1 MPNVND
7 VLSAFR
13 LAMLELELGG
23 AALYRKGSDPTA
35 GGAHPIHIE
44 PAAAL
49 APGDAEAPGDDPLV
63 IVSLF
68 RGVELGEA
76 TGYDAAT
83 RRRVVVDVR
92 YRSGSSDP
100 DQAAATRSS
109 GLRRVGVLDA
119 ILARHLLAPERNYG
133 YGFMLGGAGGIFAH
147 AVTIWAGLGPISRAR
162 GQANDDVAKYLVEC
176 AR

>member
-1 MPNVND
+1 MPDVNE

-13 LAMLELELGG
+13 LAMLELELPAGTP
-23 AALYRKGSDPTA
+23 LYRRASEA
-35 GGAHPIHIE
+35 AAAGAHPIHVE
-44 PAAAL
+44 PPAAL
-49 APGDAEAPGDDPLV
+49 APGQPEGDGDDPLV
-63 IVSLF
+63 VVSLF

-76 TGYDAAT
+76 TGYDAST

-92 YRSGSSDP
+92 YRSGRDDSN
-100 DQAAATRSS
+100 RSA

-133 YGFMLGGAGGIFAH
+133 YGFMLGGDAGIYAH
-147 AVTIWAGLGPISRAR
+147 AVTIWAGLGPISRGR
-162 GQANDDVAKYLVEC
+162 GEPNDDVAKYLVEC